1 MWTEERVEK
10 LKALRSAGY
19 SAGIIANE
27 LGGVSRSAVLG
38 KLHRLGLFGSHK
50 AGKRH
55 KGGPKPNPR
64 VEALAMPVRKMSAA
78 PLPLPQEDAPKG
90 PLVSFADLEPHHC
103 RAIYGHPKD
112 GGEWGYCGCER
123 VPGSS
128 YCAEHMQRFYF
139 TWAPKAKA
147 EQREKVPA

>member
-10 LKALRSAGY
+10 LKALRSEGC

-27 LGGVSRSAVLG
+27 LGGVSRSAVIG

-50 AGKRH
+50 VGKRH
-55 KGGPKPNPR
+55 KGGPKPKPR
-64 VEALAMPVRKMSAA
+64 VEGLVRPPRVIHAA
-78 PLPLPQEDAPKG
+78 PPPKEDEPKR

-103 RAIYGHPKD
+103 RAIYGYPS
-112 GGEWGYCGCER
+112 GGGDWGYCGCEK